1 MSSIL
6 TNSSAMVA
14 LQTMKSVNK
23 SMAKVQDE
31 ISTGLKVAT
40 AKDNGAVWAVAQ
52 VMRSDIKGLQ
62 TVSEQLS
69 LGSSTVGTA
78 RAASE
83 SISDMLT
90 TAKQKIAAGGDLS
103 SVATRETL
111 ADAINALGEQIN
123 DIVSSAALN
132 GVNMIGT
139 AGATAADVPTG
150 PGETEYNIV
159 GAITRAADGTI
170 GTQTITITTQDLSGV
185 GAILTGVTE
194 ADFADANSLA
204 ALLTT
209 IEAEVTTVN
218 SAASAFGTAQNQIEI
233 QGEFVSKFIDS
244 LKDGM
249 GAMVDADMEE
259 ASARLSAL
267 QTQQQLGIQA
277 LSIANSAPQN
287 VLSLFR

>member
-52 VMRSDIKGLQ
+52 VMRSDIKGLE
-62 TVSEQLS
+62 TVGEQLA

-78 RAASE
+78 RTAAE
-83 SISDMLT
+83 TISNMLT
-90 TAKQKIAAGGDLS
+90 TAKQKITGGGDLS
-103 SVATRETL
+103 SAATRTKL
-111 ADAINALGEQIN
+111 AADLVALGEQIN

-139 AGATAADVPTG
+139 AGDPPTAVA
-150 PGETEYNIV
+150 EASYNIV

-170 GTQTITITTQDLSGV
+170 GTQTITVATQDLSGV
-185 GAILTGVTE
+185 GGILTALTE
-194 ADFADANSLA
+194 ADFADAA
-204 ALLTT
+204 GIRTVLTN
-209 IEAEVTTVN
+209 IEAQVTTVN
-218 SAASAFGTAQNQIEI
+218 NAAAAFGTAQTQIEI
-233 QGEFVSKFIDS
+233 QGTFVSKFIDS
-244 LKDGM
+244 LKDGV

>member
-52 VMRSDIKGLQ
+52 VMRSDIKGLE
-62 TVSEQLS
+62 TVGEQLA

-78 RAASE
+78 RAAAE
-83 SISDMLT
+83 TISDMLT

-103 SVATRETL
+103 SAASRTKLAADLVAIG
-111 ADAINALGEQIN
+111 AQIN

-139 AGATAADVPTG
+139 AGDPPTAVA
-150 PGETEYNIV
+150 EASYNIV

-170 GTQTITITTQDLSGV
+170 GTQTITIATQDLSGV
-185 GAILTGVTE
+185 GGILTALTE
-194 ADFADANSLA
+194 ADFADAA
-204 ALLTT
+204 GIGTVLTS
-209 IEAEVTTVN
+209 IEAQVTTVN
-218 SAASAFGTAQNQIEI
+218 NAAAAFGTAQTQIEI
-233 QGEFVSKFIDS
+233 QGTFVSKFIDS
-244 LKDGM
+244 LKDGV

-287 VLSLFR
+287 VLTLFR

>member
-52 VMRSDIKGLQ
+52 VMRSDIKGLE
-62 TVSEQLS
+62 TVGEQLA

-78 RAASE
+78 RTAAE
-83 SISDMLT
+83 TISAMLT
-90 TAKQKIAAGGDLS
+90 TAKQKITGGGDLS
-103 SVATRETL
+103 SAATRTKL
-111 ADAINALGEQIN
+111 AADLVALGEQIN

-139 AGATAADVPTG
+139 AGDPPTAVA
-150 PGETEYNIV
+150 EASYNIV

-170 GTQTITITTQDLSGV
+170 GTQTITIDTADLSGV
-185 GAILTGVTE
+185 GAVLTALTE
-194 ADFADANSLA
+194 ADFTDAAGISTV
-204 ALLTT
+204 LTS
-209 IEAEVTTVN
+209 IETQVTTVN
-218 SAASAFGTAQNQIEI
+218 NAAAAFGTAQTQIEI
-233 QGEFVSKFIDS
+233 QGTFVSKFIDS
-244 LKDGM
+244 LKDGV

-277 LSIANSAPQN
+277 LSIANSN
-287 VLSLFR
+287 SENILSLFR

>member
-52 VMRSDIKGLQ
+52 VMRSDIKGLE
-62 TVSEQLS
+62 TVGEQLA

-78 RAASE
+78 RTAAE
-83 SISDMLT
+83 TISNMLT
-90 TAKQKIAAGGDLS
+90 TAKQKITGGGDLS
-103 SVATRETL
+103 SAATRTKL
-111 ADAINALGEQIN
+111 AADLVALGEQIN

-139 AGATAADVPTG
+139 AGDPPTAVA
-150 PGETEYNIV
+150 EASYNIV

-170 GTQTITITTQDLSGV
+170 GTQTITIDTADLSGV
-185 GAILTGVTE
+185 GAVLTALTE
-194 ADFADANSLA
+194 ADFTDAAGISTV
-204 ALLTT
+204 LTS
-209 IEAEVTTVN
+209 IETQVTTVN
-218 SAASAFGTAQNQIEI
+218 NAAAAFGTAQTQIEI
-233 QGEFVSKFIDS
+233 QGTFVSKFIDS
-244 LKDGM
+244 LKDGV

-287 VLSLFR
+287 VLTLFR

>member
-52 VMRSDIKGLQ
+52 VMRSDIKGLE
-62 TVSEQLS
+62 TVGEQLA

-78 RAASE
+78 RTAAE
-83 SISDMLT
+83 TISDMLT
-90 TAKQKIAAGGDLS
+90 TAKQKITGGGDLS
-103 SVATRETL
+103 SAATRTKL
-111 ADAINALGEQIN
+111 AADLVALGQQIN

-139 AGATAADVPTG
+139 AGDPPTAVAEASYD
-150 PGETEYNIV
+150 IV
-159 GAITRAADGTI
+159 GAITRAADGAI
-170 GTQTITITTQDLSGV
+170 GTQTITVATADLSGV
-185 GAILTGVTE
+185 GAVLTALTE
-194 ADFADANSLA
+194 ADFTDAAGISTV
-204 ALLTT
+204 LTS
-209 IEAEVTTVN
+209 IETQVTTVN
-218 SAASAFGTAQNQIEI
+218 NAAAAFGTAQTQIEI
-233 QGEFVSKFIDS
+233 QGTFVSKFIDS
-244 LKDGM
+244 LKDGV

>member
-52 VMRSDIKGLQ
+52 VMRSDIKGLE
-62 TVSEQLS
+62 TVGEQLA

-78 RAASE
+78 RAAAE
-83 SISDMLT
+83 TISNMLT

-103 SVATRETL
+103 SVASRTKL
-111 ADAINALGEQIN
+111 AADLVAIGAQIN

-139 AGATAADVPTG
+139 AGDPPTAVA
-150 PGETEYNIV
+150 EASYNIV

-170 GTQTITITTQDLSGV
+170 GTQTITVATQDLSGV
-185 GAILTGVTE
+185 GGILTALTE
-194 ADFADANSLA
+194 ADFADAA
-204 ALLTT
+204 GIRTVLTN
-209 IEAEVTTVN
+209 IEAQVTTVN
-218 SAASAFGTAQNQIEI
+218 NAAAAFGTAQTQIEI
-233 QGEFVSKFIDS
+233 QGTFVSKFIDS
-244 LKDGM
+244 LKDGV

-287 VLSLFR
+287 VLTLFR

>member
-52 VMRSDIKGLQ
+52 VMRSDIKGLE
-62 TVSEQLS
+62 TVGEQLA

-78 RAASE
+78 RTAAE
-83 SISDMLT
+83 TISDMLT
-90 TAKQKIAAGGDLS
+90 TAKQKITGGGDLS
-103 SVATRETL
+103 SAATRTKL
-111 ADAINALGEQIN
+111 AADLVALGQQIN

-139 AGATAADVPTG
+139 AGDPPTAVAEASYD
-150 PGETEYNIV
+150 IV
-159 GAITRAADGTI
+159 GAITRAADGAI
-170 GTQTITITTQDLSGV
+170 GTQTITVATADLSGV
-185 GAILTGVTE
+185 GAVLTALTE
-194 ADFADANSLA
+194 ADFTDAA
-204 ALLTT
+204 GIRTVLTN
-209 IEAEVTTVN
+209 IEGQVTTVN
-218 SAASAFGTAQNQIEI
+218 NAAAAFGTAQTQIEI
-233 QGEFVSKFIDS
+233 QGTFVSKFIDL
-244 LKDGM
+244 LKDGV

-287 VLSLFR
+287 VLTLFR

>member
-62 TVSEQLS
+62 TVGEQLA

-78 RAASE
+78 RTAAE
-83 SISDMLT
+83 TISDMLT
-90 TAKQKIAAGGDLS
+90 TAKQKITGGGDLS
-103 SVATRETL
+103 SAATRTKL
-111 ADAINALGEQIN
+111 AADLVSLGQQIN

-139 AGATAADVPTG
+139 AGDPPTAVA
-150 PGETEYNIV
+150 EASYNIV

-170 GTQTITITTQDLSGV
+170 GTQTITIATADLSGV
-185 GAILTGVTE
+185 GGVLTALTE
-194 ADFADANSLA
+194 ADFADAAGISTV
-204 ALLTT
+204 LTS
-209 IEAEVTTVN
+209 IETQVTTVN
-218 SAASAFGTAQNQIEI
+218 NAAAAFGTAQTQIEI
-233 QGEFVSKFIDS
+233 QSTFVSKFIDS
-244 LKDGM
+244 LKDGV

>member
-52 VMRSDIKGLQ
+52 VMRSDIKGLE
-62 TVSEQLS
+62 TVGEQLA

-78 RAASE
+78 RTAAE
-83 SISDMLT
+83 TISNMLT
-90 TAKQKIAAGGDLS
+90 TAKQKITGGGDLS
-103 SVATRETL
+103 SAATRTKL
-111 ADAINALGEQIN
+111 AADLVALGEQIN

-139 AGATAADVPTG
+139 AGDPPTAVA
-150 PGETEYNIV
+150 EASYNIV

-170 GTQTITITTQDLSGV
+170 GTQTITVATADLSGV
-185 GAILTGVTE
+185 GGILTALTE
-194 ADFADANSLA
+194 ADFADAA
-204 ALLTT
+204 GIRTVLTS
-209 IEAEVTTVN
+209 IEAQVTTVN
-218 SAASAFGTAQNQIEI
+218 NAAAAFGTAQTQIEI
-233 QGEFVSKFIDS
+233 QGTFVSKFIDS
-244 LKDGM
+244 LKDGV

>member
-52 VMRSDIKGLQ
+52 VMRSDIKGLE
-62 TVSEQLS
+62 TVGEQLA

-78 RAASE
+78 RTAAE
-83 SISDMLT
+83 TISDMLT
-90 TAKQKIAAGGDLS
+90 TAKQKITGGGDLS
-103 SVATRETL
+103 SAATRTKL
-111 ADAINALGEQIN
+111 AADLVALGEQIN

-139 AGATAADVPTG
+139 AGDPPTAVA
-150 PGETEYNIV
+150 EASYNIV

-170 GTQTITITTQDLSGV
+170 GTQTITIDTADLSGV
-185 GAILTGVTE
+185 GAVLTALTE
-194 ADFADANSLA
+194 ADFTDAAGISTV
-204 ALLTT
+204 LTS
-209 IEAEVTTVN
+209 IETQVTTVN
-218 SAASAFGTAQNQIEI
+218 NAAAAFGTAQTQIEI
-233 QGEFVSKFIDS
+233 QGTFVSKFIDS
-244 LKDGM
+244 LKDGV

-287 VLSLFR
+287 VLTLFR

>member
-52 VMRSDIKGLQ
+52 VMRSDIKGLE
-62 TVSEQLS
+62 TVGEQLA

-78 RAASE
+78 RTAAE
-83 SISDMLT
+83 TISNMLT
-90 TAKQKIAAGGDLS
+90 TAKQKITGGGDLS
-103 SVATRETL
+103 SAATRTKL
-111 ADAINALGEQIN
+111 AADLVALGEQIN

-139 AGATAADVPTG
+139 AGDPPTAVA
-150 PGETEYNIV
+150 EASYNIV

-170 GTQTITITTQDLSGV
+170 GTQTITIDTADLSGV
-185 GAILTGVTE
+185 GAVLTALTE
-194 ADFADANSLA
+194 ADFTDAAGISTV
-204 ALLTT
+204 LTS
-209 IEAEVTTVN
+209 IETQVTTVN
-218 SAASAFGTAQNQIEI
+218 NAAAAFGTAQTQIEI
-233 QGEFVSKFIDS
+233 QGTFVSKFIDS
-244 LKDGM
+244 LKDGV

>member
-52 VMRSDIKGLQ
+52 VMRSDIKGLE
-62 TVSEQLS
+62 TVGEQLA

-78 RAASE
+78 RTAAE
-83 SISDMLT
+83 TISDMLT
-90 TAKQKIAAGGDLS
+90 TAKQKITGGGDLS
-103 SVATRETL
+103 SAATRTKL
-111 ADAINALGEQIN
+111 AADLVALGEQIN

-139 AGATAADVPTG
+139 AGDPPTAVA
-150 PGETEYNIV
+150 EASYNIV

-170 GTQTITITTQDLSGV
+170 GTQTITIDTADLSGV
-185 GAILTGVTE
+185 GAVLTALTE
-194 ADFADANSLA
+194 ADFTDAAGISTV
-204 ALLTT
+204 LTS
-209 IEAEVTTVN
+209 IETQVTTVN
-218 SAASAFGTAQNQIEI
+218 NAAAAFGTAQTQIEI
-233 QGEFVSKFIDS
+233 QGTFVSKFIDS
-244 LKDGM
+244 LKDGV

>member
-52 VMRSDIKGLQ
+52 VMRSDIKGLE
-62 TVSEQLS
+62 TVGEQLA

-78 RAASE
+78 RAAAE
-83 SISDMLT
+83 TISHMLT

-103 SVATRETL
+103 SAASRTKL
-111 ADAINALGEQIN
+111 AADLVALGEQIN

-139 AGATAADVPTG
+139 AGDPPTAVAEASYD
-150 PGETEYNIV
+150 IV
-159 GAITRAADGTI
+159 GAITRAADGAI
-170 GTQTITITTQDLSGV
+170 GTQTITVATADLSGV
-185 GAILTGVTE
+185 GAVLTALTE
-194 ADFADANSLA
+194 ADFTDAA
-204 ALLTT
+204 GIRTVLTN
-209 IEAEVTTVN
+209 IEAQVTTVN
-218 SAASAFGTAQNQIEI
+218 NAAAAFGTAQTQIEI
-233 QGEFVSKFIDS
+233 QGTFVSKFIDS
-244 LKDGM
+244 LKDGV